1 MITFGGPQC
10 IVDKSIKKIIA
21 EVRPLF
27 CWRCQHFGNKRSS
40 NPSLRV
46 LRIRKGKFLVKN
58 CSLAHI
64 ASVHNCLLCCQHLFE
79 FLGFPRLGSLGF
91 PPLSGLPGL
100 PGLPTPSI
108 SAGLPKWA
116 GLPLLDYPQDC
127 PPQDCPLVGNSE
139 VGNPEYTSHQDC
151 PPQLLCCLCIFCE
164 WYGHWVNAGDL
175 DCEFHYN
182 NSKEKNL

>member
-91 PPLSGLPGL
+91 PPSVWSSWAPWAPNTINICWAPKMSWAPIASNMLFGSDGSPAHLGSPADIDGVGSPGS
-100 PGLPTPSI
+100 PGSPDHELYYSQKMI
-108 SAGLPKWA
+108 
-116 GLPLLDYPQDC
+116 
-127 PPQDCPLVGNSE
+127 
-139 VGNPEYTSHQDC
+139 
-151 PPQLLCCLCIFCE
+151 
-164 WYGHWVNAGDL
+164 
-175 DCEFHYN
+175 
-182 NSKEKNL
+182 

>member
-108 SAGLPKWA
+108 SAGLTPPWRLASMGPSGPGDTVAEPALVEKQIRIGTEG
-116 GLPLLDYPQDC
+116 GLGLRNGLRLLGS
-127 PPQDCPLVGNSE
+127 L
-139 VGNPEYTSHQDC
+139 
-151 PPQLLCCLCIFCE
+151 
-164 WYGHWVNAGDL
+164 
-175 DCEFHYN
+175 
-182 NSKEKNL
+182 

>member
-1 MITFGGPQC
+1 MITFGCPQF

-46 LRIRKGKFLVKN
+46 LRIRKGKFSVKN

-91 PPLSGLPGL
+91 PPSVWSSWVPWAPNTINIWWAPIASNMVFGSDGSPAHLGSPADIDGVGSPGS
-100 PGLPTPSI
+100 PGSPDHELYYSRT
-108 SAGLPKWA
+108 
-116 GLPLLDYPQDC
+116 
-127 PPQDCPLVGNSE
+127 
-139 VGNPEYTSHQDC
+139 
-151 PPQLLCCLCIFCE
+151 IFL
-164 WYGHWVNAGDL
+164 GHLGI
-175 DCEFHYN
+175 EI
-182 NSKEKNL
+182 